1 MHLDHLVQAVAA
13 GRLEAKC
20 DPLAFFLV
28 QLVVENLIAR
38 GLADA
43 EARVP
48 LDGLGAYIQAA

>member
-13 GRLEAKC
+13 GRPEAKG
-20 DPLAFFLV
+20 DSLAFFLV
-28 QLVVENLIAR
+28 QLVVKNLIAR

-48 LDGLGAYIQAA
+48 FDGLGAHIQAA